1 MLPLARGFASCRSTQ
16 TPAPSEKDGA
26 VRPASPGDA
35 EAWRLCFRQFKYC
48 TVTGLQQAL
57 RQLWTLCHLWLWP
70 DTCSKEQIL
79 ELLVL
84 EQFLSSLTCKMRS
97 WVQSQGPQT
106 CREATSLVE
115 DLMQMFQQ
123 ECKKP
128 QARWSPGTVVVS
140 LDSDGHQD
148 RGTGEEEDRNSMR
161 LPRAQSQRDPAQA
174 SELAQE
180 VAAMGLHQGDQ
191 WLELTQWSLHTKLPL
206 STFLRSPVSGT
217 RLDCWRVE
225 DRLLR
230 NGHSLP
236 RRAQDSAQPSHQPIF
251 AAPKSPALPG
261 PVLAGPLRPNPL
273 LLAPPSL
280 VTGPQRSS
288 PLKREGQPLQGP
300 LRRPRPQGA
309 LEPRGRPRS
318 GQPLECAECGEVSP
332 WVTHFIE
339 HQKGHNREVPFP
351 CPECRKGFLHAS
363 VLAEHRKIHRL
374 EPPRKKAHPG
384 EGRRAKAR
392 KSPGKAS
399 GQPGNRCADPSHYG
413 MRSPASHSPERPF
426 EGSVCGKTFPWMAHL
441 INHQKLHAAP

>member
-1 MLPLARGFASCRSTQ
+1 MWSLCTGPSLQAPDCCLCLFRAIEATCPVAREMLPLARGFASCRSTQ

-35 EAWRLCFRQFKYC
+35 EAWHLCFRQFKYC

-57 RQLWTLCHLWLWP
+57 SQLWTLCHLWLWL

-123 ECKKP
+123 E
-128 QARWSPGTVVVS
+128 VVVS

-180 VAAMGLHQGDQ
+180 VAAMGLRQGDQ
-191 WLELTQWSLHTKLPL
+191 WLELAQWSLHTK
-206 STFLRSPVSGT
+206 V
-217 RLDCWRVE
+217 RVE
-225 DRLLR
+225 FLGISGAMGPQPQPPSTNGLAFRKADRLR
-230 NGHSLP
+230 M
-236 RRAQDSAQPSHQPIF
+236 
-251 AAPKSPALPG
+251 
-261 PVLAGPLRPNPL
+261 
-273 LLAPPSL
+273 
-280 VTGPQRSS
+280 
-288 PLKREGQPLQGP
+288 
-300 LRRPRPQGA
+300 
-309 LEPRGRPRS
+309 LEQEVPRGANTGAQRGPSATTTGAAEETTATGGARAPRAPLS

-363 VLAEHRKIHRL
+363 VLAEHRKIRRL

-392 KSPGKAS
+392 KSPSKAS

>member
-35 EAWRLCFRQFKYC
+35 EAWHLCFRQFKYC

-57 RQLWTLCHLWLWP
+57 SQLWTLCHLWLWP

-123 ECKKP
+123 E
-128 QARWSPGTVVVS
+128 VVVS

-180 VAAMGLHQGDQ
+180 VAAMGLRQGDQ
-191 WLELTQWSLHTKLPL
+191 WLELAQWSLHTKVRVE
-206 STFLRSPVSGT
+206 FLGISGAMASPVYFPLKPSVWNT
-217 RLDCWRVE
+217 
-225 DRLLR
+225 
-230 NGHSLP
+230 P
-236 RRAQDSAQPSHQPIF
+236 PSHQPIF
-251 AAPKSPALPG
+251 AAPKSSALPG

-273 LLAPPSL
+273 LLAPPRRERGSEESGQAAATRL
-280 VTGPQRSS
+280 SFLTRTGTCAEKTTTGAAEETTATGGARAPRA
-288 PLKREGQPLQGP
+288 PL
-300 LRRPRPQGA
+300 
-309 LEPRGRPRS
+309 S

-363 VLAEHRKIHRL
+363 VLAEHRKIRRL

-384 EGRRAKAR
+384 EGRRAK
-392 KSPGKAS
+392 
-399 GQPGNRCADPSHYG
+399 DPSHYG

-441 INHQKLHAAP
+441 INHQKLHAA